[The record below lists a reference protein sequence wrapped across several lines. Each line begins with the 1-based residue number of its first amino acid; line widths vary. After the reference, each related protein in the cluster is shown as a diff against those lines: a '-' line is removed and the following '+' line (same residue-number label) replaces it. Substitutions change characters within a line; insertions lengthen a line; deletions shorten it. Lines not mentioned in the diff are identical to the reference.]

1 LCTMPKYVEAVFE
14 FAGSDGQLS
23 FWPGQLI
30 EVTQEGEPNE
40 WWEGMLDGQ
49 AGWFPSAYCSPAF
62 EEGMDATAAT
72 EGEAESG
79 ALQKQARA
87 LYDFPASAEDELGF
101 KIGDLISVSDAEGSW
116 WTGSLNGQSGTFPSN
131 YVDLLEA
138 GGSATAGGGDD
149 LASRLAAALATSRRL
164 ASQPQT
170 SPRGGGLLSRTLSNS
185 KMPAHAAPISNTLVS
200 LDPSQQL
207 DDDAGDDWDAAPQ
220 ALLQPPQP

>member
-1 LCTMPKYVEAVFE
+1 MPKYVEAVFE

-170 SPRGGGLLSRTLSNS
+170 SPRGGGLLSRALSNS

>member
-1 LCTMPKYVEAVFE
+1 MPNYVEAVFE

-170 SPRGGGLLSRTLSNS
+170 SPRGGGLLSRALSNS

>member
-1 LCTMPKYVEAVFE
+1 MPNYVEAVFE

-101 KIGDLISVSDAEGSW
+101 KIGDLISVSDEEGSW

-170 SPRGGGLLSRTLSNS
+170 SPRGGGLLSRALSNS

>member
-1 LCTMPKYVEAVFE
+1 MPNYVEAVFE

-101 KIGDLISVSDAEGSW
+101 KIGDLISVSDEEGSW

>member
-1 LCTMPKYVEAVFE
+1 MPNYVEAVFE